1 MDCYAINKCYF
12 FLKNTRKHQFVQ
24 QQSEKEP
31 SSNHYLKKE
40 APNHHKSV
48 HTMFG
53 ALRMKK
59 LALMKLGIQTE
70 EDVDDITMTRKA
82 EDVALQCGMH
92 SATIN
97 IDLKGK
103 GTIKNILALNKDGR
117 EWIAEPLGK
126 ISAD

>member
-1 MDCYAINKCYF
+1 
-12 FLKNTRKHQFVQ
+12 
-24 QQSEKEP
+24 
-31 SSNHYLKKE
+31 
-40 APNHHKSV
+40 
-48 HTMFG
+48 MFG

-97 IDLKGK
+97 IDLKGT
-103 GTIKNILALNKDGR
+103 G
-117 EWIAEPLGK
+117 
-126 ISAD
+126 ISKKYLSVK

>member
-1 MDCYAINKCYF
+1 
-12 FLKNTRKHQFVQ
+12 
-24 QQSEKEP
+24 
-31 SSNHYLKKE
+31 
-40 APNHHKSV
+40 
-48 HTMFG
+48 MFG

-117 EWIAEPLGK
+117 E
-126 ISAD
+126 